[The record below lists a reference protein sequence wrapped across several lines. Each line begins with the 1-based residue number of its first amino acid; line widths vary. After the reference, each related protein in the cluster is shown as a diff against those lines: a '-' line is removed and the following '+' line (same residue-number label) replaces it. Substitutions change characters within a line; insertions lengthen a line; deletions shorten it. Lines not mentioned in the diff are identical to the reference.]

1 MPNDDFNF
9 ATYQRFLADRKLMG
23 CRCQKCGRSS
33 LPPRPICPECRS
45 HNMEWTELDGEG
57 AVVGFGEI
65 AVVPAPMAKL
75 GYGRGRPYVSG
86 FSAADA
92 GGWISWEAASASRAL
107 PPSAIVPK
115 ARTKLVVAA
124 MEAPRAVICRR
135 RLSRSHG
142 PRSW

>member
-23 CRCQKCGRSS
+23 CRCQKCGRCS

-45 HNMEWTELDGEG
+45 RNMEWTELDGEG

-86 FSAADA
+86 FVTLHDGPTLPARIEAGQHPVRVGMLVQADFLEE
-92 GGWISWEAASASRAL
+92 GLGDEAHVAL
-107 PPSAIVPK
+107 VFRPK
-115 ARTKLVVAA
+115 
-124 MEAPRAVICRR
+124 
-135 RLSRSHG
+135 
-142 PRSW
+142 